1 VGTIG
6 AAGCHMVRSAMRFGR
21 QVGVALVLTLPM
33 LIPPYLMSEGE
44 AHFFGVR
51 QPAFVAGIVTLV
63 ALTVVLPIA
72 AIVRRP
78 TGARHPTGGW
88 LAGIRRVP
96 ARVAAGVLA
105 GVGGAL
111 VSAVLARMAMRMVA
125 LAGNQPPIWTTQGII
140 EIALF
145 ASMLGAVIGPYYIL
159 IRRWVPGTGVRK
171 GLTIGVMTWT
181 LYGGMLVAEF
191 TNIADEVGRGPG
203 LLGVALLSAIVIG
216 NGVVVEH
223 LAGRLVGRRARIA
236 DPAGRAPAPVPV
248 GAAA

>member
-1 VGTIG
+1 
-6 AAGCHMVRSAMRFGR
+6 MVQSAMQAGR

-51 QPAFVAGIVTLV
+51 RPAFVAGVATLV
-63 ALTVVLPIA
+63 VLVVVLPVA
-72 AIVRRP
+72 VLLRRP
-78 TGARHPTGGW
+78 PGERHPAGGW
-88 LAGIRRVP
+88 WAGIRRVP
-96 ARVAAGVLA
+96 ARIAAGVLA

-145 ASMLGAVIGPYYIL
+145 ASMLGAIIGPYYIL

-171 GLTIGVMTWT
+171 GLAIGLMTWT

-191 TNIADEVGRGPG
+191 RSIAGEVGRGPG
-203 LLGVALLSAIVIG
+203 LLGVVLLSAIVVG

-223 LAGRLVGRRARIA
+223 IAGRLVGRRATE
-236 DPAGRAPAPVPV
+236 PAAHAPAPVPV
-248 GAAA
+248 GAPA